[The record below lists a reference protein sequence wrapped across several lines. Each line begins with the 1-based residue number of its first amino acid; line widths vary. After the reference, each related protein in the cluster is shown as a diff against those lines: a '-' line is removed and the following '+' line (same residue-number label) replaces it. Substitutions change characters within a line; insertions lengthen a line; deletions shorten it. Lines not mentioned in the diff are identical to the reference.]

1 MNTSILSDR
10 ELASVTGGEPIT
22 MTAVMAILIIA
33 VVTVIVY
40 KLFISGSG
48 KTTLPGGF
56 KFEWKQSQN

>member
-1 MNTSILSDR
+1 MNNYLLTDLEMATIK
-10 ELASVTGGEPIT
+10 GGEPIT
-22 MTAVMAILIIA
+22 MTAVMAILVIA

-56 KFEWKQSQN
+56 KFEWK